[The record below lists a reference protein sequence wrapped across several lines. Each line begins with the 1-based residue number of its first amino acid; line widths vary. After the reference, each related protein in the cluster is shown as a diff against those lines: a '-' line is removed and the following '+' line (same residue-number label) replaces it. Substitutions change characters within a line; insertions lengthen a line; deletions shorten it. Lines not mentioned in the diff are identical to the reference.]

1 MDMEKV
7 CSGLQEELER
17 SMKAMQVEMERL
29 ERVRQRLPDVLN
41 AWRASQAA
49 IVVALEKIR
58 HVVSEV

>member
-7 CSGLQEELER
+7 CSDLQEELEQ
-17 SMKAMQVEMERL
+17 SMKAIQVEMERL
-29 ERVRQRLPDVLN
+29 ERIKKRLPDVLN

-49 IVVALEKIR
+49 IVTLEKVR

>member
-49 IVVALEKIR
+49 IVALEKIR